1 VTTPWWFPSETRG
14 GLMDASRIALPILPG
29 MKWSDE
35 LPVLV
40 QSVLVQ
46 SVLAIDGCE
55 LPAKKKVRA
64 RKTAAA
70 VVIRGIRIGGLRL
83 SPVVEEVVEVEAK
96 TEKPVEKLGRIK
108 RADPELAAKARELR
122 DKYLEQ
128 FNAMAPALL
137 SGKYDVARDVD
148 AADRME
154 FVEPLKQLAA

>member
-1 VTTPWWFPSETRG
+1 
-14 GLMDASRIALPILPG
+14 MDASRIALPILPG

-40 QSVLVQ
+40 QTVLVQ
-46 SVLAIDGCE
+46 QELAVDGCE
-55 LPAKKKVRA
+55 VPVEKKMRAK
-64 RKTAAA
+64 KTAAA
-70 VVIRGIRIGGLRL
+70 VVIRGIKSGGLRL

-154 FVEPLKQLAA
+154 FVEPLNQLAA